1 MKWGGKIVERN
12 AEANR
17 SRILAGY
24 CWNWPKA
31 GRTDANV
38 HEIQIGNFEMSW
50 NLEGDEAFALSP
62 TSINEA
68 GCIHTTRGLEFEY
81 VGVII
86 GDGLRYEDGHLVTDY
101 KKRARTDRSVKGL
114 KKLERED
121 AGRARELADEVIK
134 NTYRT
139 LMTRGMRGCYVYAT
153 NPGLRNYLRGRAS
166 ACAYP

>member
-1 MKWGGKIVERN
+1 MTSKALITISRSSTHLMKWGGKIVERN

-81 VGVII
+81 VGIII

-114 KKLERED
+114 KKLERKMPVVH
-121 AGRARELADEVIK
+121 GSWP
-134 NTYRT
+134 
-139 LMTRGMRGCYVYAT
+139 TR
-153 NPGLRNYLRGRAS
+153 
-166 ACAYP
+166 